1 MKSKFLL
8 RLVVLLVIPALA
20 CTLSGTP
27 STLPPTE
34 TPAPPPQ
41 PTATSVGDTSG
52 NGFFVLNLTE
62 SDQQGLL
69 KRANEIYQHSINTG
83 GEVSRTV
90 LIDAYAAL
98 ATYQHVPGQW
108 NSIGP
113 APIQGVYM
121 PQGQVAGSGRTNGF
135 AVDPRDS
142 KVVYAAISIGGIW
155 KTTDGGQTWKS
166 LTDQQV
172 PLIYG
177 GIYMDPK
184 NPDIL
189 YAPLGEIDGSIQASY
204 GFLLT
209 ASCAHATPG
218 KPGN

>member
-1 MKSKFLL
+1 MKSKRLL

-34 TPAPPPQ
+34 TPAPPLQ

-69 KRANEIYQHSINTG
+69 KRAHEIYQPTINTA

-121 PQGQVAGSGRTNGF
+121 PQGQVPGSGRTNGF
-135 AVDPRDS
+135 AVDPPDS
-142 KVVYAAISIGGIW
+142 NVVYAAISIGGIW
-155 KTTDGGQTWKS
+155 ETKDSPKTQ
-166 LTDQQV
+166 
-172 PLIYG
+172 
-177 GIYMDPK
+177 
-184 NPDIL
+184 
-189 YAPLGEIDGSIQASY
+189 
-204 GFLLT
+204 
-209 ASCAHATPG
+209 
-218 KPGN
+218 